1 MDREQ
6 LKTLIQ
12 KSESKLEYLKTIDY
26 NGLTEM
32 ITELESVFNEFK
44 ESGDQLLTEDDILQ
58 IGIVGQVK
66 AGKSSFLNSLF
77 FNGEDVLPKASTPMT
92 AGLTIIEHADK
103 NTFEV
108 EYFNEKDW
116 AIFVNQDDTYKKR
129 EQEVRNQNPNAPES
143 IINKEIENRTSEKIR
158 SAHEMVSTCSP
169 NARQKIG
176 QGNDSKEF
184 FDIADLQNVL
194 EQYVGANGEYT
205 SVVKSLYIKMNDK
218 RLKGL
223 RIVDTPGVNDPV
235 VSRENRTRTF
245 LHSCHGVF
253 LLSASTDFLGS
264 GDVNFLNS
272 RIGGSGIGTVVL
284 LASKFDSVLQDIGA
298 DREMK
303 KEEHGDL
310 ADTADMQT
318 KKFKRR
324 LRELSDT
331 IDEKLRGRIKLD
343 TTSGIGFSI
352 AHKPTEKWDNV
363 EKQVVE
369 QMKRFYPNYFSTE
382 EELKETFESLANIVD
397 IKEKYLDG
405 VFMDNKDTIISEKVK
420 EFFSRNRQEISASI
434 DNVLNEFKNRQE
446 QLNETTIAEIRKQK
460 EMQGELFDNLKSTFA
475 GIFNT
480 FGINIQS
487 EIKHIGNNV
496 QFDEITEI
504 PTEEA
509 TISVTHKGLLW
520 GHNTIEIPI
529 EQVNTYA
536 LGSQIAT
543 AVNSY
548 AKSWNDEWQELF
560 KNAREEMYNKLS
572 AAISDFETQ
581 IMSTSFNDTYY
592 RNLIDRAL
600 DELQNNKELTI
611 DDVISK
617 YQRQGRDMADDQFYP
632 YGTEELKEKELNTYI
647 AKCLREHKAM
657 IINNFRTLSDSI
669 KVDVKT
675 EINKNLHDALKI
687 IDNMKN
693 SFSDRLKKE
702 GEKYLAG
709 LEKDMLE
716 KTTVLKK
723 IESIVSCVSELST
736 LYKSLVSNKNWTR

>member
-1 MDREQ
+1 MLFDMDREQ

-543 AVNSY
+543 TVNSY

-611 DDVISK
+611 GDVISK

-632 YGTEELKEKELNTYI
+632 YGTEELKEKELNAYI

-723 IESIVSCVSELST
+723 IESIVSCISELST
-736 LYKSLVSNKNWTR
+736 LYK